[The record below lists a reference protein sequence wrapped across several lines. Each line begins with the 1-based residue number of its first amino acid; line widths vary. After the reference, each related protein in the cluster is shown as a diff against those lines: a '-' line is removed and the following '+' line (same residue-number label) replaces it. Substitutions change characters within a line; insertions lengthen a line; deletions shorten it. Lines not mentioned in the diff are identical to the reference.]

1 MDNQIALNDIK
12 SIETC
17 KALAFD
23 AIQRIEIEQ
32 NNLRALQQRI
42 AELSEEMALRFEALG
57 GSKSELAQIVNDATE
72 KIATPDFTEEVLDSD
87 SVEVIEQH
95 TRQDRPV

>member
-12 SIETC
+12 TVEQA

-42 AELSEEMALRFEALG
+42 VQLEQAKPE
-57 GSKSELAQIVNDATE
+57 IDN
-72 KIATPDFTEEVLDSD
+72 IAIT
-87 SVEVIEQH
+87 
-95 TRQDRPV
+95 

>member
-12 SIETC
+12 SVETC

-42 AELSEEMALRFEALG
+42 AESQNKETNSG
-57 GSKSELAQIVNDATE
+57 TIKIV
-72 KIATPDFTEEVLDSD
+72 K
-87 SVEVIEQH
+87 
-95 TRQDRPV
+95 R

>member
-1 MDNQIALNDIK
+1 MQLSEIK
-12 SIETC
+12 TVEQA

-42 AELSEEMALRFEALG
+42 IELE
-57 GSKSELAQIVNDATE
+57 N
-72 KIATPDFTEEVLDSD
+72 
-87 SVEVIEQH
+87 EQP
-95 TRQDRPV
+95 TSGK

>member
-1 MDNQIALNDIK
+1 MDIK
-12 SIETC
+12 EIKTVEQA

-42 AELSEEMALRFEALG
+42 VELQAE
-57 GSKSELAQIVNDATE
+57 QTE
-72 KIATPDFTEEVLDSD
+72 KKIA
-87 SVEVIEQH
+87 
-95 TRQDRPV
+95 R

>member
-42 AELSEEMALRFEALG
+42 VQLEQQPDEE
-57 GSKSELAQIVNDATE
+57 K
-72 KIATPDFTEEVLDSD
+72 
-87 SVEVIEQH
+87 
-95 TRQDRPV
+95 

>member
-1 MDNQIALNDIK
+1 MKLEDIT
-12 SIETC
+12 SVEQA

-42 AELSEEMALRFEALG
+42 VEL
-57 GSKSELAQIVNDATE
+57 TE
-72 KIATPDFTEEVLDSD
+72 KK
-87 SVEVIEQH
+87 
-95 TRQDRPV
+95 

>member
-1 MDNQIALNDIK
+1 MQLSEIK
-12 SIETC
+12 TVEQA

-42 AELSEEMALRFEALG
+42 VELSEG
-57 GSKSELAQIVNDATE
+57 GARGLAGDNPPLE
-72 KIATPDFTEEVLDSD
+72 H
-87 SVEVIEQH
+87 VE
-95 TRQDRPV
+95 PVVE